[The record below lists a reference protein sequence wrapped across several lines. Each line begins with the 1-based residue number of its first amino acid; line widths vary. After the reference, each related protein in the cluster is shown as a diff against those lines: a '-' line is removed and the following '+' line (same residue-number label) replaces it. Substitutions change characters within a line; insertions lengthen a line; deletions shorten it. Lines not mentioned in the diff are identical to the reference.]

1 MAALIAT
8 VSIVKF
14 VINLLFAKTFL
25 FVVVIDEKQT
35 INCSFSER
43 NSRE

>member
-1 MAALIAT
+1 MAVLIAT